1 MLKNYFSGAFAFFA
15 FFLLFFRHNNV
26 GFIKGNDDDEYMAH
40 RARLCAFRRNNDMR
54 R

>member
-1 MLKNYFSGAFAFFA
+1 MLKNYFSGARAFFA
-15 FFLLFFRHNNV
+15 FFLPFFRHNNAR
-26 GFIKGNDDDEYMAH
+26 FTKRNNDEYMAH